1 MSKEYYL
8 KDTREF
14 WLTRK
19 ASRASLDKKRAN
31 ASSAEKAEIA
41 EKLRSDMTFL
51 KSGEIILAKSRLFN
65 KEE

>member
-31 ASSAEKAEIA
+31 ASLAEKAEIT
-41 EKLRSDMTFL
+41 ERLRSDMAFL
-51 KSGEIILAKSRLFN
+51 KGGI
-65 KEE
+65 KE

>member
-1 MSKEYYL
+1 MKKRYYL

-31 ASSAEKAEIA
+31 ASLAEKAESA
-41 EKLRSDMTFL
+41 EKLSSDMTFL
-51 KSGEIILAKSRLFN
+51 KKGMIKRIKT
-65 KEE
+65 